1 MRLRGNKLAQ
11 WLDATGKEDQMEE
24 TKEVATSPIAA
35 PGSACLTSKEL
46 VEHDSFFEGY
56 NAGCEDPGFV
66 KAIIPKLEDIEN
78 PYDVGSIDHICYQ
91 TGYIQAIK

>member
-1 MRLRGNKLAQ
+1 MLNNEKDNLKG
-11 WLDATGKEDQMEE
+11 EDD
-24 TKEVATSPIAA
+24 SPSAA
-35 PGSACLTSKEL
+35 DGSARLSSKEL
-46 VEHDSFFEGY
+46 VAHDSFFEGY